1 MPPAVDALFDLE
13 RTTDRLRGDVA
24 VALSTMA
31 LRQPRETIAWLAK
44 TPADRRARA
53 IELLHEGFDS
63 LEEDFAEEQFYAAA
77 RAAYWAA
84 PEGSDQRTLTASL
97 IDKLEF

>member
-1 MPPAVDALFDLE
+1 LA
-13 RTTDRLRGDVA
+13 
-24 VALSTMA
+24 TMA
-31 LRQPRETIAWLAK
+31 LRRPQQMIAWLGKA
-44 TPADRRARA
+44 AAEQRARA

-97 IDKLEF
+97 IEKLEF

>member
-1 MPPAVDALFDLE
+1 
-13 RTTDRLRGDVA
+13 
-24 VALSTMA
+24 MA
-31 LRQPRETIAWLAK
+31 LRRPQETIAWLSKA
-44 TPADRRARA
+44 PAERRTRA

-63 LEEDFAEEQFYAAA
+63 LEEDFAEEQFYATA

-84 PEGSDQRTLTASL
+84 PEQSEQRTLSAML